1 VLAPE
6 AAHRLRVLA
15 GYRNRMVHFYHDLT
29 EQEMYAICAR
39 EIDDVLAV
47 RDGFLKWRKNH
58 PEFIDTPL

>member
-1 VLAPE
+1 
-6 AAHRLRVLA
+6 
-15 GYRNRMVHFYHDLT
+15 MVHFYHDLT